1 MKIRRS
7 LKREDLELL
16 AKFLEKV
23 LNDEELSML
32 AGLVVGGILAREF
45 ERAGMKV
52 KKKARNR
59 RS

>member
-1 MKIRRS
+1 MKIRRN
-7 LKREDLELL
+7 LKREDLLSL
-16 AKFLEKV
+16 VKFLEKV
-23 LNDEELSML
+23 LNDEELSVL

-59 RS
+59 